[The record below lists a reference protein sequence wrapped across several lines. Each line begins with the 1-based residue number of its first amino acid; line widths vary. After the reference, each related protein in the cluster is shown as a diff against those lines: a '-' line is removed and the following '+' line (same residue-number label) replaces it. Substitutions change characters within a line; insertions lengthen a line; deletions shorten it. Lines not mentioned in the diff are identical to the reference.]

1 MTKLLLQSLGA
12 FLVGAVALGLFI
24 FLPAGTLNYWQAWV
38 FIVVFGLSANF
49 TGIWLSLKD
58 PALLERR
65 KKFGPAQESS
75 PAQKIIMLLVLLSA
89 AALLIVSALDHRF
102 GWSHVPAIIALLG
115 DALVVIGLGLDLLVL
130 RENSYSGSTVEVRE
144 GQTLISTGPY
154 AQVRHPMYT
163 GALIM
168 CIGVPLALGS
178 WWGLVA
184 LAVTMPV
191 LAWRILDEEQLLRRD
206 LPGYAEYA
214 QRVHYRLVPY
224 VW

>member
-1 MTKLLLQSLGA
+1 MTTLVLQSLGT

-38 FIVVFGLSANF
+38 FIVVFLLSVNF

-65 KKFGPAQESS
+65 KKFGPARESS
-75 PAQKIIMLLVLLSA
+75 PAQKIIMLLALVSV
-89 AALLIVSALDHRF
+89 AALLVVSALDHRF
-102 GWSHVPAIIALLG
+102 GWSHVPSIISLLG

-154 AQVRHPMYT
+154 AQ
-163 GALIM
+163 
-168 CIGVPLALGS
+168 
-178 WWGLVA
+178 
-184 LAVTMPV
+184 
-191 LAWRILDEEQLLRRD
+191 
-206 LPGYAEYA
+206 
-214 QRVHYRLVPY
+214 
-224 VW
+224 